1 MKARDSVNALQV
13 FETICNETTKNTN
26 GTFFTLSS
34 TCEENGEFEIVLSG
48 NGGTEIAKMAIA
60 RASEAI
66 DAKVKF
72 VLSTNS

>member
-1 MKARDSVNALQV
+1 MKVSDSVNTLQV
-13 FETICNETTKNTN
+13 FETICNETTKNPN
-26 GTFFTLSS
+26 GTFFTISS

-48 NGGTEIAKMAIA
+48 NGGAEIAKMAIA

-66 DAKVKF
+66 NEKDRY

>member
-1 MKARDSVNALQV
+1 MRVWDEMNGLQI
-13 FETICNETTKNTN
+13 FESICNETTKNPN
-26 GTFFTLSS
+26 GTFFAISS
-34 TCEENGEFEIVLSG
+34 SCEENGEFEIVLSG
-48 NGGTEIAKMAIA
+48 NGGAEIAKMAIA

>member
-1 MKARDSVNALQV
+1 MKASDSVNTLQV
-13 FETICNETTKNTN
+13 FETICNETTKNPD

-48 NGGTEIAKMAIA
+48 NGGAEIAKMAIA

-66 DAKVKF
+66 NEKDRYI
-72 VLSTNS
+72 LSTNS